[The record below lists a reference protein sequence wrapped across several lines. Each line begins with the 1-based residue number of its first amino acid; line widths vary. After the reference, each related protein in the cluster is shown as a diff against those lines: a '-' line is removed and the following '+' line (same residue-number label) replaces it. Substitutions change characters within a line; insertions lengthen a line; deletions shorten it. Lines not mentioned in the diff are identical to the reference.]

1 MGAPARLLPTGEAA
15 RTALAT
21 PREVDLLDAAT
32 SWAAQHGLRWEP
44 VIASIVLLL
53 IAMFGV
59 LAVHRVVQRV
69 LLDMQP
75 RFGFSYESIALVTRT
90 VGGVLWFVI
99 ALLLLGSWGVSVS
112 GVWTFLVGAITLI
125 GVAFI
130 VVWAMVSNITAS
142 VFLAIWRPFRLGE
155 TVEILPESVKGRVVD
170 RNLMFTV
177 LREEAGTV
185 LQVPNNLFFQ
195 KMFRVSEAESQ
206 YIFEALENQRRHT
219 PQAPTPQASRTGPG

>member
-1 MGAPARLLPTGEAA
+1 GRTCARSRQASQKTQPTVGAPARLLPTGEAA

-53 IAMFGV
+53 IATFGV

-112 GVWTFLVGAITLI
+112 GVWTFLAGAITLI

-155 TVEILPESVKGRVVD
+155 TVEML
-170 RNLMFTV
+170 
-177 LREEAGTV
+177 
-185 LQVPNNLFFQ
+185 
-195 KMFRVSEAESQ
+195 
-206 YIFEALENQRRHT
+206 
-219 PQAPTPQASRTGPG
+219 